1 MEPLRLW
8 RVVDQA
14 KFHRMRFI
22 CLKPCEFHHTGRCLE
37 ETVGADRV
45 VDVLVG
51 DGVALVGFSFGE
63 QPPLQFNLVLAV
75 RWQGVRVSSASAVLT
90 LRSSTEC

>member
-1 MEPLRLW
+1 MNINLFSDSSRDHAFLIVPYFEVSGLRWQNVEPLRLR
-8 RVVDQA
+8 RVVNQA

-51 DGVALVGFSFGE
+51 DRVALVGFSFGK
-63 QPPLQFNLVLAV
+63 
-75 RWQGVRVSSASAVLT
+75 
-90 LRSSTEC
+90 